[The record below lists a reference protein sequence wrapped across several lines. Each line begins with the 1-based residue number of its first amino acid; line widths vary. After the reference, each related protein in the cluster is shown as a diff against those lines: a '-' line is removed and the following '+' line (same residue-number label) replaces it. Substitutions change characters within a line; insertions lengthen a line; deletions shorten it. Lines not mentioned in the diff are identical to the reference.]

1 MRTDPAELSRGLAI
15 TLALCCGFS
24 VANIYYNQ
32 AMLPLIG
39 ESFGMSGARV
49 GQIATLTQVGY
60 ALGLLLFVP
69 LGDRIT
75 RRSLILMML
84 SVNVLSLLASAIAP
98 SFSGLL
104 VASTVLGMSAVS
116 AQVIIPAATSLAT
129 PGQRGS
135 VLGLMVSGLSA
146 GGLLARALSGV
157 VSGWI
162 GWRGMFFA
170 AAAMDC
176 LLFTA
181 ILTRMPMTKASSS
194 LPYLDLMKSLWKL
207 VHDHPTLRRSSLTGA
222 LIFGALN
229 VFWGSMASLLAQ
241 APYHYSTGQAGLFGL
256 SAIVGVVA
264 ASSIGR
270 LTQQYGIKLS
280 YIGISAVLGTYV
292 CLFFGAGLGW
302 WWLILLGA
310 TALDIGN
317 RANQLANQARILGL
331 APDAV
336 SRLNTVF
343 MVTYFMGGAL
353 GSALGASAAG
363 YFGWQGLAA
372 VGVLFAL
379 AGLLAAVLSAHVPG
393 RKAQ

>member
-1 MRTDPAELSRGLAI
+1 MRTDQAELSSGLAI

-32 AMLPLIG
+32 TMLPLIG
-39 ESFGMSGARV
+39 ESFGVSGAHV

-84 SVNVLSLLASAIAP
+84 SVNFLSLLASASAP
-98 SFSGLL
+98 SFFWLL
-104 VASTVLGMSAVS
+104 MASTVLGMSAVS
-116 AQVIIPAATSLAT
+116 AQIIIPAATTLAT
-129 PGQRGS
+129 PAQRGA

-157 VSGWI
+157 VSGWV

-170 AAAMDC
+170 AAGMDT
-176 LLFTA
+176 LLFLA
-181 ILTRMPMTKASSS
+181 ILTRMPVIKASST
-194 LPYLDLMKSLWKL
+194 LAYFDLMKSLWKL
-207 VHDHPTLRRSSLTGA
+207 VRDHPTLRRSSLTGG

-256 SAIVGVVA
+256 SAIVGIVA
-264 ASSIGR
+264 ASSIGK

-280 YIGISAVLGTYV
+280 YIGISAVMGTYI

-317 RANQLANQARILGL
+317 RANQLANQSRILSL

-353 GSALGASAAG
+353 GSALGSSAAG
-363 YFGWQGLAA
+363 YFGWQGLSVVGSLFA
-372 VGVLFAL
+372 VTGLLSVVLF
-379 AGLLAAVLSAHVPG
+379 G
-393 RKAQ
+393 RKAEQAA